1 MGGLALFLFGMHML
15 SASIEKMSGS
25 KLTKILEKLTGSV
38 WKSVALGA
46 IITAIVQSSGATTVI
61 TVGLVNSGILKLGQ
75 AIGIIMGS
83 NIGTTVTGHLL
94 RLTEISGTS
103 GIMQFLKTYHRRN
116 SHRLRHAFYR
126 YGYYGKQ
133 PYAPS

>member
-1 MGGLALFLFGMHML
+1 MLNIFCEHREELFLITIFDIVSTMGGLALFLFGMHML
-15 SASIEKMSGS
+15 SASIEKMSGN
-25 KLTKILEKLTGSV
+25 KLTKILEKLTGKV

-94 RLTEISGTS
+94 RLTE
-103 GIMQFLKTYHRRN
+103 L
-116 SHRLRHAFYR
+116 
-126 YGYYGKQ
+126 
-133 PYAPS
+133 PE